1 MTAKTSN
8 KTVNDIRKK
17 FFKIEEEMDGYMYE
31 RLDPIRGLSL
41 GILSASNVLLLGPPG
56 TAKSMVV
63 REWTK
68 RITNAQYFE
77 WLITRFST
85 PEELLGPISFEGLK
99 NDRHERV
106 IAHKLPVAN
115 LAFLDEVFKGNAGIL
130 NSLLTIMNERI
141 FFNGPTPQKIPLYCV
156 IGSSNEIPDEEDG
169 LDALYDR
176 FHLKFEVKNI
186 QEDSN
191 FVDMLVG
198 VTPPDGTILTQ
209 QEVLIAQK
217 AVYEV
222 QSDETIDTKIVEISR
237 YLRNQG
243 IIVSDRTYKQ
253 ARHILKAEAWLNEHE
268 LIQEEDIEILKHVL
282 WHDPDERRKTESTI
296 LEMVNPE
303 KNKVITIF
311 DEAFRIATDMASK
324 QGAERQQKAIEVI
337 AKVRKAK
344 TDIARII
351 NDLQRVKRDTK
362 SIETYLTK
370 INKMLTDLQ
379 MKEIGVISI

>member
-1 MTAKTSN
+1 MSKANTNA
-8 KTVNDIRKK
+8 IREK
-17 FFKIEEEMDGYMYE
+17 FLAIEEEMNKYLYE
-31 RLDPIRGLSL
+31 RTDPIRGLSL
-41 GILSASNVLLLGPPG
+41 GILSSSNVLLLGPPG

-68 RITNAQYFE
+68 RILNAQYFE

-99 NDRHERV
+99 NDRHMRV
-106 IAHKLPVAN
+106 TAHKLPEAN
-115 LAFLDEVFKGNAGIL
+115 LAFLDEIFKGNAGIL

-141 FFNGPTPQKIPLYCV
+141 FFNGPHPQKIPLYTV

-176 FHLKFEVKNI
+176 FHLKFEVKHI

-191 FVDMLVG
+191 FVSMLIKPIPEPEI
-198 VTPPDGTILTQ
+198 TLTQ
-209 QEVLIAQK
+209 QDILAAQ
-217 AVYEV
+217 ADIENIT
-222 QSDETIDTKIVEISR
+222 SDETIDNKMVEVSR

-253 ARHILKAEAWLNEHE
+253 ARQILKAEAWLNGHSE
-268 LIQEEDIEILKHVL
+268 IQEEDIEVLKHVL

-303 KNKVITIF
+303 KNKVITLF
-311 DEAFRIATDMASK
+311 DEAFRIANDVASK

-344 TDIARII
+344 QDITKII
-351 NDLQRVKRDTK
+351 TDLQRVKRDTK
-362 SIETYLTK
+362 SIEPYLNK
-370 INKMLTDLQ
+370 LNKMLTDLQ
-379 MKEIGVISI
+379 LKEIGVIQI